1 MLKKE
6 QLSSSNQISIPSR
19 KFLLLFNDT
28 HNCRSNMV
36 KRSFTIHKL
45 DNAAA
50 LAFAYDPGKSSL
62 LSYRQAVV
70 KGDEILGLLHGAR
83 EEGEASVC
91 SGAKLLKDTYSND
104 DDDGILSMPRP
115 DRLPAKAPRFDSS
128 QRPRSFLTFAR
139 RSMTDPR
146 VLPYH
151 HHFRSAS
158 FFTQPYK

>member
-6 QLSSSNQISIPSR
+6 QLSSSNQILIPSR

-115 DRLPAKAPRFDSS
+115 DRLTRQSPAIRFEPTTQIVPDIR
-128 QRPRSFLTFAR
+128 QTIHDRST
-139 RSMTDPR
+139 SPTVPPP
-146 VLPYH
+146 LPVRFVFH
-151 HHFRSAS
+151 
-158 FFTQPYK
+158 TTV